1 MVAYEPVLHVKA
13 ERELNALPSEDKDR
27 LTSLIK
33 DVAAEREPTTH
44 PRARHLEGQRG
55 LFRLREGSVRAIA
68 TLCKPNIIILKV
80 GKRDSVYE
88 KIDETIESRSA
99 GIGAEV

>member
-13 ERELNALPSEDKDR
+13 ERELNALPSDERDR

-55 LFRLREGSVRAIA
+55 LFRLREGNVRAICA
-68 TLCKPNIIILKV
+68 LDKPALKV
-80 GKRDSVYE
+80 LCVGERDSVYE
-88 KIDETIESRSA
+88 NIDEVDQRLETPA
-99 GIGAEV
+99 